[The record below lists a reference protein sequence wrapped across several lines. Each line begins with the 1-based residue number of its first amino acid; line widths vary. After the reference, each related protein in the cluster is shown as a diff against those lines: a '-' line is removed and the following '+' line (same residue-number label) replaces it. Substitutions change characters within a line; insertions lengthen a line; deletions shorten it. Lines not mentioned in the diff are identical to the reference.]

1 MTRARPFSTG
11 SPCYQENGTE
21 GDQYEAGP
29 IRCKSKATT
38 TLPRLQ
44 CVTLRRR
51 PPSAEPPVPDRLS
64 CHVHH
69 SAKNKECTKQDD
81 KHSRLPV
88 VSATRIQASF
98 ASTPPISSTETG
110 LGQHPTRQRPRS
122 SGEKS
127 EAQAGAG
134 ILNQGAEKGA
144 PAGQTN
150 SGCRREFRAS
160 REGNTKRGPTPRD
173 DGRGRELRRARRPTH
188 ARRIGEQ
195 LRFTGRV
202 PAVARGHNGKG
213 PAPGDQSEARDRS

>member
-29 IRCKSKATT
+29 IRSKSKATT

-122 SGEKS
+122 SGER
-127 EAQAGAG
+127 ARPLAGADWWAP
-134 ILNQGAEKGA
+134 IPTDRPIDGASSVPSPRQRTGLAPCVGRKGA
-144 PAGQTN
+144 RP
-150 SGCRREFRAS
+150 
-160 REGNTKRGPTPRD
+160 KPVRG
-173 DGRGRELRRARRPTH
+173 
-188 ARRIGEQ
+188 
-195 LRFTGRV
+195 
-202 PAVARGHNGKG
+202 
-213 PAPGDQSEARDRS
+213 S